1 MVASQVEDR
10 QRQESGRASVVKC
23 GDVVRLAGSVTEAE
37 FNLAL
42 CDDDGEPLEIDG
54 VVVEVL
60 PQWVRVRIKRMVTP
74 VSFCAPI
81 ESAVMRMV
89 RPEEV
94 LGVIDGEP
102 RLWPNAAAL
111 KGVSDERAGKVRTF
125 AAPVFWT
132 VGAEE
137 IPMD

>member
-1 MVASQVEDR
+1 MNPR
-10 QRQESGRASVVKC
+10 K
-23 GDVVRLAGSVTEAE
+23 GDTVRLAQSVTMAE
-37 FNLAL
+37 FGLAL
-42 CDDDGEPLEIDG
+42 CDDDGAGLEIDG

-60 PQWVRVRIKRMVTP
+60 PQWMRVRIKRMVRS

-81 ESAVMRMV
+81 ESAVLRMV

-94 LGVIDGEP
+94 LEVIDGEP

-111 KGVSDERAGKVRTF
+111 KGVSDERAGKVRKA

-137 IPMD
+137 IPTT

>member
-1 MVASQVEDR
+1 MNPR
-10 QRQESGRASVVKC
+10 K
-23 GDVVRLAGSVTEAE
+23 GDTVRLAQSVTMAE
-37 FNLAL
+37 FGLAL
-42 CDDDGEPLEIDG
+42 CDDDGAGLEIDG

-60 PQWVRVRIKRMVTP
+60 PQWMRVRIKRMVRS

-81 ESAVMRMV
+81 ESAVLRMV

-94 LGVIDGEP
+94 LEVIDGEP

-111 KGVSDERAGKVRTF
+111 KGVSDDRAGKVRKA

-137 IPMD
+137 IPTT

>member
-1 MVASQVEDR
+1 MIQF
-10 QRQESGRASVVKC
+10 QK
-23 GDVVRLAGSVTEAE
+23 GDTVRLAQSVIVAE

-60 PQWVRVRIKRMVTP
+60 PQWVRVRIKRMVRS

-81 ESAVMRMV
+81 ESAVLQMV

-94 LGVIDGEP
+94 LEVIDGEP

-111 KGVSDERAGKVRTF
+111 KGVSDERAGKVRRA

-137 IPMD
+137 IPTS

>member
-1 MVASQVEDR
+1 MNPR
-10 QRQESGRASVVKC
+10 K
-23 GDVVRLAGSVTEAE
+23 GDTVRLAQSVTMAE
-37 FNLAL
+37 FGLAL
-42 CDDDGEPLEIDG
+42 CDDDGAGLEIDG

-60 PQWVRVRIKRMVTP
+60 PQWMRVRIKRMVRS

-81 ESAVMRMV
+81 ESAVLRMV

-94 LGVIDGEP
+94 LEVIDGEP

-111 KGVSDERAGKVRTF
+111 KGVSDERAGKARKA

-137 IPMD
+137 IPTT

>member
-1 MVASQVEDR
+1 MMHNLQ
-10 QRQESGRASVVKC
+10 K
-23 GDVVRLAGSVTEAE
+23 GDTVRLAGSVTQAE
-37 FNLAL
+37 FKLAL
-42 CDDDGEPLEIDG
+42 CDDNAEPLEIDG

-60 PQWVRVRIKRMVTP
+60 PQWVWVRIKRIVTP

-94 LGVIDGEP
+94 LEVIDGEA

-111 KGVSDERAGKVRTF
+111 KGVTDERAGKVRKA
-125 AAPVFWT
+125 AAPLFWT

-137 IPMD
+137 IPTG